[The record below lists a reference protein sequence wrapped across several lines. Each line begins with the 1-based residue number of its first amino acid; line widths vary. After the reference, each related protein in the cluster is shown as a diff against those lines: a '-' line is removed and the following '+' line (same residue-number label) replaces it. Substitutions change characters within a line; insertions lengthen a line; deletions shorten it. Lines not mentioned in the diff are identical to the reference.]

1 MHRTGQYLIHFKP
14 LFLSKPLKLSK
25 TSVILYFL
33 GGGAIKKRELVL
45 NGFSFDKH
53 YSV

>member
-1 MHRTGQYLIHFKP
+1 MHRTGRYLIHFKP

>member
-1 MHRTGQYLIHFKP
+1 MHRTGQYLTHFKP

-25 TSVILYFL
+25 TCYFIFS
-33 GGGAIKKRELVL
+33 GGIKKRELVL